1 MKDEL
6 SGLFRERFAGH
17 EAPVDAGLWDA
28 IQGQLGAGGSVTGE
42 EGLKDL
48 FQERFNGHE
57 VPVDP
62 GVWTSISS
70 QIGHGVAATSVGS
83 AGLGPLGWAATG
95 IGVVA
100 VAGMAYLFTSAE
112 STQTLVVEP
121 HVERTAAAPEEEPAT
136 AASPFVAE
144 QSEPAAAVPGS
155 TVRYEA
161 PIAAPET
168 APKPIS
174 PSAIPEPQPTAPPVG
189 SEPARSDAQGAVI
202 VENIISELTTRVT
215 QEVLAE
221 AAQRNT
227 LGTTTEGTQ
236 EAPPQAEVAEEEQDA
251 LPELF
256 LHNAFTPNGDGVN
269 DTYSAVIDPQS
280 FERVMMR
287 VYDVRNNRLVF
298 STNTNEPWTGD
309 GCLDGYYLVA
319 VEAVTPEGRLLTQGK
334 VVWLNRNTVH

>member
-28 IQGQLGAGGSVTGE
+28 IQSQLGAVTGAAGE
-42 EGLKDL
+42 EGLRDL
-48 FQERFNGHE
+48 FQERFSGHE

-62 GVWTSISS
+62 GVWAGISS
-70 QIGHGVAATSVGS
+70 QIGQGVAATSAGS
-83 AGLGPLGWAATG
+83 VALGPLGWAAAG

-100 VAGMAYLFTSAE
+100 VAGAAYLFTSTE
-112 STQTLVVEP
+112 SPSTQVVEP
-121 HVERTAAAPEEEPAT
+121 RLEQAAPAPEEVPAAT
-136 AASPFVAE
+136 ATPFVTE
-144 QSEPAAAVPGS
+144 ESRSVSVVPGS
-155 TVRYEA
+155 IAPAEA
-161 PIAAPET
+161 PVPAPVT
-168 APKPIS
+168 APKPTVL
-174 PSAIPEPQPTAPPVG
+174 PATQPPLPKTLPAGPEQVRT
-189 SEPARSDAQGAVI
+189 EAQGAVI

-215 QEVLAE
+215 EEVLAE
-221 AAQRNT
+221 AAQRNP
-227 LGTTTEGTQ
+227 L
-236 EAPPQAEVAEEEQDA
+236 ANPPSARPSALPPEEVAAKEEEA

-256 LHNAFTPNGDGVN
+256 LHNTFTPNGDGVN
-269 DTYSAVIDPQS
+269 DTYSAVINPEA

-287 VYDVRNNRLVF
+287 IYDVRNNRLVF

-319 VEAVTPEGRLLTQGK
+319 VEAITPDGRLMTQGK